1 MDVYS
6 DNMPNV
12 VWIWDVSSLY
22 SREVTFRE
30 LTEDTCSSVSPMVV
44 LIHKEGKINLPNGQV
59 HKPFINVLRSGIRS
73 ELGD

>member
-44 LIHKEGKINLPNGQV
+44 LIHKEGKI
-59 HKPFINVLRSGIRS
+59 F
-73 ELGD
+73 